1 MSIHD
6 KMNTLVLEKCNRSL
20 TSEQKDRCITQG
32 KEMRDITEGYD
43 EYIDVLRY
51 EEYYINRINH
61 NIQECHSTILEL
73 FLEKA
78 SIPHDSRPILRTNKE
93 NTDDIREGILR
104 NSLISKLCD
113 VHLERDYC
121 IRNAQTINSCALI
134 NDYVSE
140 YKLDKVIFTPEFLS
154 RSINDYLYL
163 DALKYFGSRQY
174 QPFFNGKNI
183 IATINRNNNIGFSD
197 HIVQGIRESDVK
209 SEALLQQIEYMFGPR
224 AVNILDVGSSFGYI
238 SLYLSGKSFPHHNVH
253 GVDSDERNTNLSTVT
268 AKYMNIP
275 ARYET
280 NIVDQKYVN
289 SLFKEHYNVVLLTS
303 ILHHIGKQIGLG
315 GTQQFLK
322 SVHKKIPVMFIEL
335 ASKNE
340 KGLALSS
347 HIPDNLN
354 DYFNALDSAKVT
366 LLGSFES
373 MFYNNDGSSYSPREM
388 YLIERGNIVINDK
401 EYHIDKHL
409 YGHFCRTNGYHV
421 YTKGFVMSLSN
432 KISYVT
438 NEGFIKQ
445 EAFSSANLFNKNLQI
460 IDVLREYI
468 SSNGKLQT
476 LSYHP
481 VLLDY
486 EADYENLIIYQV
498 YNKIDIHGSCDVTK
512 MPSNY
517 LCDRALV
524 LKDYYNFGV
533 IHLDISHTNF
543 PLSKEGKVY
552 AVDWDSVIFEDHEQ
566 YVESNQRYFIQ
577 YDEIQIEPVHY
588 KDFVNN
594 QLFLH
599 CGVVESD
606 DNDISQV

>member
-1 MSIHD
+1 
-6 KMNTLVLEKCNRSL
+6 
-20 TSEQKDRCITQG
+20 
-32 KEMRDITEGYD
+32 
-43 EYIDVLRY
+43 
-51 EEYYINRINH
+51 
-61 NIQECHSTILEL
+61 
-73 FLEKA
+73 
-78 SIPHDSRPILRTNKE
+78 
-93 NTDDIREGILR
+93 
-104 NSLISKLCD
+104 
-113 VHLERDYC
+113 
-121 IRNAQTINSCALI
+121 
-134 NDYVSE
+134 
-140 YKLDKVIFTPEFLS
+140 
-154 RSINDYLYL
+154 
-163 DALKYFGSRQY
+163 
-174 QPFFNGKNI
+174 
-183 IATINRNNNIGFSD
+183 
-197 HIVQGIRESDVK
+197 
-209 SEALLQQIEYMFGPR
+209 
-224 AVNILDVGSSFGYI
+224 
-238 SLYLSGKSFPHHNVH
+238 
-253 GVDSDERNTNLSTVT
+253 
-268 AKYMNIP
+268 
-275 ARYET
+275 
-280 NIVDQKYVN
+280 
-289 SLFKEHYNVVLLTS
+289 
-303 ILHHIGKQIGLG
+303 
-315 GTQQFLK
+315 
-322 SVHKKIPVMFIEL
+322 
-335 ASKNE
+335 
-340 KGLALSS
+340 
-347 HIPDNLN
+347 
-354 DYFNALDSAKVT
+354 
-366 LLGSFES
+366 
-373 MFYNNDGSSYSPREM
+373 
-388 YLIERGNIVINDK
+388 
-401 EYHIDKHL
+401 
-409 YGHFCRTNGYHV
+409 
-421 YTKGFVMSLSN
+421 MSLSN